1 MKKTIIF
8 ISIFLLALTQIQAAE
23 RWLEG
28 YKKVLVIGAH
38 PDDPETMC
46 GGTILK
52 LKAMGVEV
60 VSVYLTSGEAGIRGK
75 THEESRTIRQA
86 EARRA
91 CEVMG
96 VRPIFM
102 TQIDG
107 NAEVN
112 KERYAEMLAL
122 IEAEKP
128 DMVITHWPI
137 DSHRDHRVCAVL
149 VYDAWRQSGYSFDLY
164 YGEVMT
170 GLQTQ
175 NFTPTLWVD
184 ITDYHNK
191 KVEAYK
197 CHQSQGMDE
206 VQKYHDTMER
216 MRGMESQTHHAE
228 AFIRQESLTSLLK

>member
-1 MKKTIIF
+1 MKTNKLILGIIICLF
-8 ISIFLLALTQIQAAE
+8 LIPNSSIAAE

-86 EARRA
+86 EARQA
-91 CEVMG
+91 CETMG
-96 VRPIFM
+96 VRPVFM
-102 TQIDG
+102 TLIDG

-122 IEAEKP
+122 IKAEKP

-170 GLQTQ
+170 GMQTQ
-175 NFTPTLWVD
+175 TFAPNHWVN
-184 ITDYHNK
+184 ITNQHDQ
-191 KVEAYK
+191 KVKAYY
-197 CHQSQGMDE
+197 CHESQDMPV
-206 VQKYHDTMER
+206 VQEWHDAMEIL
-216 MRGMESQTHHAE
+216 RGMECHTKYAE
-228 AFIRQESLTSLLK
+228 AFTKQVWTE